1 MILVDSKEKPLDLMG
16 RVVLENALQ
25 TPLTPLQK
33 AGWVKRL
40 KEAGKSAKEIAS
52 LFGVT
57 EQSIRDWDVLAN
69 ANPNTRTGKVRYYI
83 DGRRVTREALDAARF
98 GRRVDTFAS
107 TRRGE
112 TVRHHVCVTG

>member
-1 MILVDSKEKPLDLMG
+1 MNI
-16 RVVLENALQ
+16 
-25 TPLTPLQK
+25 TTT
-33 AGWVKRL
+33 
-40 KEAGKSAKEIAS
+40 I
-52 LFGVT
+52 
-57 EQSIRDWDVLAN
+57 
-69 ANPNTRTGKVRYYI
+69 NTRTGKVRYYI